1 MIKTVID
8 QLYTEW
14 LLNIECTMFPMVAHT
29 GSVTHETLNW
39 AATGLSQT
47 EIKMAWNHAV
57 LTPRILRLPQDSGSN
72 DSDKLWKVNDWI
84 SWPGHMLS
92 QLIPVSSF
100 KRRQQQQQ
108 QKTKSPWTNRKVE
121 QLTWGY
127 SRLHRSW
134 WVIINGS
141 HDRLWCRSKQ
151 PRSAEWQAVWVMR
164 LANQLS

>member
-108 QKTKSPWTNRKVE
+108 KKQKAHGQTGRWNSSHEDTADCTGHGGSSLMGHMIDCGVG
-121 QLTWGY
+121 LS
-127 SRLHRSW
+127 SRALL
-134 WVIINGS
+134 N
-141 HDRLWCRSKQ
+141 DRLFELWG
-151 PRSAEWQAVWVMR
+151 
-164 LANQLS
+164 

>member
-57 LTPRILRLPQDSGSN
+57 LLPESCDFPRIQGVMTLTSYERWTTGLADQVTCSHSSFLSLPSKGGNSNNKKKQKAHGQTGRWNSSHEDTADCTGHGGS
-72 DSDKLWKVNDWI
+72 SLM
-84 SWPGHMLS
+84 GHMIDCGVGLS
-92 QLIPVSSF
+92 
-100 KRRQQQQQ
+100 
-108 QKTKSPWTNRKVE
+108 
-121 QLTWGY
+121 
-127 SRLHRSW
+127 SRDLL
-134 WVIINGS
+134 N
-141 HDRLWCRSKQ
+141 DRLFELWG
-151 PRSAEWQAVWVMR
+151 
-164 LANQLS
+164 

>member
-1 MIKTVID
+1 
-8 QLYTEW
+8 
-14 LLNIECTMFPMVAHT
+14 MFPMVAHT
-29 GSVTHETLNW
+29 GRVTHETLNW

-100 KRRQQQQQ
+100 KRRQK
-108 QKTKSPWTNRKVE
+108 KTK
-121 QLTWGY
+121 
-127 SRLHRSW
+127 
-134 WVIINGS
+134 
-141 HDRLWCRSKQ
+141 KQ
-151 PRSAEWQAVWVMR
+151 KNMDKLEGGTAHMRIQQIAQVMVGH
-164 LANQLS
+164 L